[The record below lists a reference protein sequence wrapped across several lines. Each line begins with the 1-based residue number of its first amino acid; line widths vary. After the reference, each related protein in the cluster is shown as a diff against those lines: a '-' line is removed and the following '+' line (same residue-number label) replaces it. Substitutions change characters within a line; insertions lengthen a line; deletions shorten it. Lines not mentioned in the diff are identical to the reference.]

1 MEIHRIDENTI
12 RVQLSRE
19 ELEDRGVNGL
29 DMLSDRHKIQDFFY
43 SILSEIDTDHD
54 FAHNEPVSFQVMP
67 NNGGLDLLIS
77 KAKDGGINSLQKM
90 LSGEMDSDAEPA
102 SQPTQPGFFDLD
114 NNNNSKHQQ
123 NVAKVNQ
130 GFSSYDD
137 EDDEE
142 NGHRK
147 NMNHAYAFNDLG
159 TVIELADNLRA
170 NDIASSLYYQ
180 RGKYFMELAFLT
192 EEYSELKPTDA
203 WAIAN
208 EYGIKINEKEMNS
221 VKEVGKCLFRQDALG
236 NIRHYFIKPARI

>member
-1 MEIHRIDENTI
+1 MEIRRIDENTI

-19 ELEDRGVNGL
+19 ELEERGVNGL

-43 SILSEIDTDHD
+43 TILSEIDTDHD
-54 FAHNEPVSFQVMP
+54 FAHDEPVSFQVMP

-90 LSGEMDSDAEPA
+90 LRGELGDDISNTD
-102 SQPTQPGFFDLD
+102 SQPIKPGFSDLD
-114 NNNNSKHQQ
+114 SNDKAEHKQ

-130 GFSSYDD
+130 GFSSQDNAND
-137 EDDEE
+137 QE
-142 NGHRK
+142 K
-147 NMNHAYAFNDLG
+147 NMHHAYSFNDLG

-180 RGKYFMELAFLT
+180 RGKYFMEIAFLN
-192 EEYSELKPTDA
+192 EEYSELKPNDA

-221 VKEVGKCLFRQDALG
+221 VKEIGKCLFRQDALG
-236 NIRHYFIKPARI
+236 NIRHYFIKPAKI

>member
-19 ELEDRGVNGL
+19 ELEERGVNGL
-29 DMLSDRHKIQDFFY
+29 DMLSDRHKIQNFFY

-54 FAHNEPVSFQVMP
+54 FAHDEQVSFQVMP

-90 LSGEMDSDAEPA
+90 PRGELGDDISDND
-102 SQPTQPGFFDLD
+102 SQPVKPGFSDLD
-114 NNNNSKHQQ
+114 NNDNADHQQ

-130 GFSSYDD
+130 VFSSNNS
-137 EDDEE
+137 EDNQE
-142 NGHRK
+142 RSMK
-147 NMNHAYAFNDLG
+147 HAYSFNDLG

-170 NDIASSLYYQ
+170 DDIASSLYYQ
-180 RGKYFMELAFLT
+180 RGKYFMEIAFLS
-192 EEYSELKPTDA
+192 EEYSELKPNDA
-203 WAIAN
+203 WSIAN

-221 VKEVGKCLFRQDALG
+221 VKEIGKCLFRQDALG
-236 NIRHYFIKPARI
+236 NIRHYFIKPAKI

>member
-1 MEIHRIDENTI
+1 MEIRRIDENTI

-19 ELEDRGVNGL
+19 ELEERGVNGL

-43 SILSEIDTDHD
+43 TILSEIDTDHD
-54 FAHNEPVSFQVMP
+54 FAHDEPVSFQVMP

-90 LSGEMDSDAEPA
+90 LRGELGDDISNTD
-102 SQPTQPGFFDLD
+102 SQPIKPGFSDLD
-114 NNNNSKHQQ
+114 SNDKAEHKQ

-130 GFSSYDD
+130 GFSSQDNA
-137 EDDEE
+137 
-142 NGHRK
+142 NGQEK
-147 NMNHAYAFNDLG
+147 NMHHAYSFNDLG

-180 RGKYFMELAFLT
+180 RGKYFMEIAFLS
-192 EEYSELKPTDA
+192 EEYSELKPNDA

-221 VKEVGKCLFRQDALG
+221 VKEIGKCLFRQDALG
-236 NIRHYFIKPARI
+236 NIRHYFIKPAKI

>member
-1 MEIHRIDENTI
+1 MEIRRIDENTI

-19 ELEDRGVNGL
+19 ELEERGVNGL

-43 SILSEIDTDHD
+43 TILSEIDTDHD
-54 FAHNEPVSFQVMP
+54 FAHDEPVSFQVMP

-90 LSGEMDSDAEPA
+90 LRGELDDDISNTN
-102 SQPTQPGFFDLD
+102 SQPVKPGFSDLD
-114 NNNNSKHQQ
+114 SNNDKAGHKQ

-130 GFSSYDD
+130 GFSSHDD
-137 EDDEE
+137 NSQEE
-142 NGHRK
+142 NL
-147 NMNHAYAFNDLG
+147 NHAYAFNDLD

-180 RGKYFMELAFLT
+180 RGKYFMEIAFLS
-192 EEYSELKPTDA
+192 EEYSELKPNDA

-221 VKEVGKCLFRQDALG
+221 VKEIGKCLFRQDALG
-236 NIRHYFIKPARI
+236 NIRHYFIKPAKI